1 MSELEEPP
9 ALGGLALVDGG
20 LVAKRHGIE
29 DLVMVR
35 REVEIPTGR
44 KLFTVLG
51 NGRGDD
57 LDEVMKGKGWLPSKW
72 ANMLDD
78 RGLDGDEMDLGDH
91 RLSEVGSE
99 MVGESVGQRCDEC
112 CYGRIAALEET
123 LEMVE
128 LMVKMQ
134 VALGAW
140 LALGRCRW

>member
-57 LDEVMKGKGWLPSKW
+57 LDEVMKGKGWLP
-72 ANMLDD
+72 
-78 RGLDGDEMDLGDH
+78 
-91 RLSEVGSE
+91 
-99 MVGESVGQRCDEC
+99 
-112 CYGRIAALEET
+112 
-123 LEMVE
+123 
-128 LMVKMQ
+128 
-134 VALGAW
+134 
-140 LALGRCRW
+140 